1 MATLHEHSN
10 GWHPG
15 ELAMHRL
22 LKVPTSSHGNPTN
35 AGLSSAHGY
44 RVSISSL
51 AAFGTLDAQGRPWT
65 TVWGGERGFA
75 RPVAQNILGVQS
87 LVDRA
92 HDPVAQ
98 ALLSGAGESD
108 GDAAPPIVR
117 PADGGKMMSGLS
129 FDLETRDRVKLAGK
143 MVVGSLELRLADGRG
158 DSSSVGEAQIGMLV
172 QEALGNCPKYINK
185 KDVVLHLPAPRLLWS
200 SSSSS
205 SSPLALPAEALTLIE
220 KADMLFLSST
230 NGTTMD
236 TNHRGGPA
244 GFIRVVSNSPI
255 TTEDSSNGGSGIV
268 IAYPEFSGNRLYQ
281 SLGNLHVNPRIGV
294 CIPDYDTSDVL
305 YLTGETQLLVG
316 AQAAA
321 LMPHTK
327 LVVKIAVREARLVR
341 DGLPFRAQAEEPSP
355 YNPPVRR
362 LATEGGLA
370 ASLLDTGATASE
382 AREGGAVA
390 TLVCREVITPNI
402 NRFTFTL
409 ASSGTS
415 KQPVALWQPGQ
426 HVTLDFGAELDH
438 GWSHMRNDDPQSL
451 NDDFVRTFTVSNTP
465 PPPSSASNPQNTE
478 LQITARRHG
487 PVTRLLWTHQ
497 LRAAAPL
504 EIPVVGF
511 GGGEGFR
518 ISSGSSSNKKAV
530 FVAGGVGITPL
541 LAQAPGL
548 FLSAAAAS
556 GSNTSQPP
564 ALSLLWSLRAAD
576 LGLAVDTFRRLPG
589 LAPLTRLF
597 VTGGDKEED
606 ETAAAALHE
615 IIGEKQVVSRR
626 RMARSDLLG
635 AKAGVQAKFYV
646 CAGPEMTGVV
656 LAWLGDGE
664 EVVTESFNY

>member
-1 MATLHEHSN
+1 
-10 GWHPG
+10 
-15 ELAMHRL
+15 
-22 LKVPTSSHGNPTN
+22 
-35 AGLSSAHGY
+35 
-44 RVSISSL
+44 
-51 AAFGTLDAQGRPWT
+51 
-65 TVWGGERGFA
+65 
-75 RPVAQNILGVQS
+75 
-87 LVDRA
+87 
-92 HDPVAQ
+92 
-98 ALLSGAGESD
+98 
-108 GDAAPPIVR
+108 
-117 PADGGKMMSGLS
+117 
-129 FDLETRDRVKLAGK
+129 
-143 MVVGSLELRLADGRG
+143 
-158 DSSSVGEAQIGMLV
+158 MLV

-185 KDVVLHLPAPRLLWS
+185 KDVVPHLPAPQLLWS
-200 SSSSS
+200 SPS
-205 SSPLALPAEALTLIE
+205 SSPPPPPALPAEALALIE

-244 GFIRVVSNSPI
+244 GFIRVVSNSPT
-255 TTEDSSNGGSGIV
+255 TTEDGSGIV

-327 LVVKIAVREARLVR
+327 LVVRIAVREARLVR

-370 ASLLDTGATASE
+370 ASLPGAGAGAGATASG
-382 AREGGAVA
+382 AREGGGAVA
-390 TLVCREVITPNI
+390 TLVRREVITPSI
-402 NRFTFTL
+402 SRFTFTL
-409 ASSGTS
+409 ASSGGTS
-415 KQPVALWQPGQ
+415 KQPAAVWQPGQ

-465 PPPSSASNPQNTE
+465 PQNEEGTASNNPQGTE

-487 PVTRLLWTHQ
+487 PATRLLWTHQ

-518 ISSGSSSNKKAV
+518 ISSGGSSSSSSSSSNKKAV

-548 FLSAAAAS
+548 LLLSATAA
-556 GSNTSQPP
+556 GNVPQ
-564 ALSLLWSLRAAD
+564 LSLLWSLRAAD
-576 LGLAVDTFRRLPG
+576 LGLAVDTFRQLPG

-606 ETAAAALHE
+606 AVAAAALRE
-615 IIGEKQVVSRR
+615 IVGDEGQIVSRR
-626 RMARSDLLG
+626 RMAQSDLLG
-635 AKAGVQAKFYV
+635 AKAGVRAKFYV